1 MRNMQLTCALITAVL
16 ATAAT
21 AQTRPSGP
29 STRSAATAPATQP
42 TAKAPTT
49 GPATRPTTRAAT
61 TAPATR
67 PAVKIA
73 RPQTDTVRFNY
84 HDVPYIDVVKRFA
97 QMAKKPLIGDVA
109 IEGNLTFMDAE
120 PYTYEEAL
128 DTLNIILSMRGF
140 RLMEFGR
147 FMQLTPLAKL
157 PEMPLKI
164 LRGLDKTSTLR
175 GGEIA
180 TVLLPLKSL
189 EADAAS
195 KAVVRMVSAY
205 GSITPMPRGRGVI
218 ITDNIANIRRINS
231 MLTALD
237 TEDAQPEQSM
247 HTVVME
253 NAQAEEAAK
262 TVGKLFGTMG
272 IFSKMVYSERY
283 RRSVPT
289 PADAKDVVS
298 VNPDKRTNS
307 IILVGM
313 PDKITMA
320 EAMLKQLDT
329 KEGAGDTEV
338 KVFELKNAKAETVA
352 KMLTQLAGTA
362 VRYYTSKDGSKRP
375 VPTPATSKSGTK
387 VVADEAGNRIIV
399 SGTVADIEKIAKLIE
414 KLDKGVT
421 LAGGMRIFPLKNADA
436 EQVSQ
441 IVVRATAKPDAKGNY
456 RSKLQISPDGRTN
469 SLIVVGSPTDVTVA
483 AGVIEELDK
492 APASDPYEIHVIQL
506 KSGNAEVLDKALEN
520 LFASRSGQQAGIP
533 GFRVEADNSSNSL
546 MISVPPAHW
555 TKVKEAIE
563 KLTKITDAA
572 AAPPTR
578 VVKLKYA
585 SAKELAAT
593 LRTIYPESRSS
604 RYDTPGIVPVS
615 IGYNSSSNTLVL
627 SASTKDLESIS
638 ALITSIDVEKAAEMD
653 PIRIVNLKSAN
664 ADKVAEMLTKMLP
677 AKNWSEPPDVFIQGD
692 NRTRTLLIRAPESK
706 WKMLEG
712 MISKLDQLTEG
723 QVETRVIKLT
733 YANARDLAET
743 LKGIYGN
750 SGGSSSRSS
759 YSPYSSRYSRYSSY
773 SSPSTTSSG
782 PKTSGVPV
790 TIAYNTDSNSLVI
803 SASPQDHE
811 AIATL
816 VKSIDV
822 EKAAQINPIRIVKL
836 KSGNA
841 KQVAAMLQE
850 MLPPKK
856 RGEDPDVFI
865 RGDEHTGANMIRAPE
880 SKWTMLNELIAKLD
894 DSIKEQVR
902 ETRLLPVKNV
912 SAAEI
917 VTMLQQL
924 YPIEKKT
931 TSRSR
936 RSYYDYYTPPE
947 PPKPKDPNRV
957 VVSAAP
963 NDKALLVDAPKNKI
977 EEIAQLIDT
986 LDAGTGPEIIETRIY
1001 ELKNSNA
1008 AEIAE
1013 SMTKLFANSDRTKK
1027 AKEVEPRFQAD
1038 TVANQ
1043 LLVAATADQFVEIE
1057 KLIKKVAEK
1066 ALISSQT
1073 KTFILVNAKA
1083 DDVVPVLQTMLTQQF
1098 STPAARPSRRGR
1110 GSRTPTPTASTVRV
1124 SAMSKENIVIVQGS
1138 AEVLALAAELI
1149 DTFDAKQAG
1158 SKIVIEIIKLKNAQA
1173 QTLAEAVNATLAR
1186 QAAVRQTSR
1195 RGRRSTPTTGSDETV
1210 TVTPEPNSNSVLIR
1224 GPESE
1229 VPAVKAMIMQLDSG
1243 GISSALSVKIFP
1255 LKNGEAADLAK
1266 SVGKLFQDMIKQYAR
1281 GNKSISPPPFSITAD
1296 ERTNS
1301 LIVSTSAGHFALVE
1315 QILENLDKAPERS
1328 LKIVRY
1334 IWLENAI
1341 ATDVADKLTA
1351 MYADQRGADKPVIES
1366 DIFANAI
1373 TIIGKDA
1380 DIKTMEKVISD
1391 LDEAAMD
1398 NSIQVQVVPLQGV
1411 QAAKMA
1417 EVIKRVYSQMSD
1429 SKIVITESKD
1439 QPTGAAPGAEG
1450 KKGPTTRP
1458 AATTQPADAETPPI
1472 VIAVDAASNSLIIS
1486 ATRNELENV
1495 TDLILRLSD
1504 STTGGEA
1511 EFRTYPIK
1519 NGDPNTVAKT
1529 LSTLFNPPKQSRT
1542 TQRQPKK
1549 DGKAATPTAII
1560 APPVITVVAD
1570 TRTSSVIVRAKPMDF
1585 EIIESLV
1592 KQLDQDAMVL
1602 TEVRVFVLTNTDAA
1616 EVASNLKELFKMST
1630 GSKTSSTP
1638 ATRAKG
1644 KTAQQKRAE
1653 MVRTA
1658 MQAGNAQALPSSQTE
1673 LSISANK
1680 ATNSVIVSAQPET
1693 MKIVETLIEELD
1705 QSAAL
1710 TKVPSIRL
1718 YPLKHADVTQTVGT
1732 LNTLFVTTAAARRAK
1747 GAPATPATDVKI
1759 VITAQETSRTV
1770 LVSAPTEKHELIA
1783 KTIEQIDSS
1792 QAADALSVKVYR
1804 IQNVE
1809 AAGVATSL
1817 TATLTQ
1823 NRASSGR
1830 GKTPAAP
1837 GSLRISADRSSNTLV
1852 VKASAEDH
1860 KQIALLLKDI
1870 DESPAAKYPIHMI
1883 TVRNADPTKLA
1894 EMLTRVFAEQPRST
1908 GRSRRGSRGQS
1919 SVSPQNVIIEP
1930 STGSRMLL
1938 VRADE
1943 KTFAKIKEMAA
1954 QLDAT
1959 TPQGKSVRTL
1969 ITLKHAQASSAAAA
1983 LAQAF
1988 SPPRGVRLEPDD
2000 LVTVVAEGNSNSIIV
2015 TANPQNLKSVQELL
2029 SKLDTEESGGRKTEF
2044 VLLKNAKASEL
2055 AAVLSKIASG
2065 SAASSSG
2072 GRGRRGRR
2080 STATTNQQVIVSA
2093 DTGSNAIV
2101 MTGPATELGDL
2112 MKMAVQLDQAALKTA
2127 QQVFVI
2133 PLKNG
2138 DASSVAS
2145 VITNMYK
2152 QQVAAARRDKRTVE
2166 PLAVSA
2172 DDRANALILATSE
2185 VMYAQVSQWVKQVE
2199 DMKPSRGTLRV
2210 ITLEHADA
2218 EEVDKA
2224 IQQIYN
2230 NSGNSGK
2237 RGPAGRQGRQTSK
2250 KATGGQVETTVLA
2263 TQRAILVNAS
2273 DEDWKAIEALVNTLE
2288 QAAITSKRIVK
2299 AFVLKNANT
2308 TRTAA
2313 ALNSAFRGRGRQTKP
2328 EDDVVISAIQQT
2340 QTIMVAATKEKMLEV
2355 AALIE
2360 VLDKKEVAGKLQ
2372 FKLFPLENTTPAK
2385 ILPAL
2390 AGLIAQLKRQSGGE
2404 SIDISPDERTRSL
2417 IVTTRETLF
2426 EQIETIIK
2434 RLDVPSKFAKTEV
2447 LIIPLKKAD
2456 ATRLAAVL
2464 NEMLRPSGT
2473 ALVTPEALAL
2483 QQQIKILRVNGGL
2496 KDEVPELDLTQPIKI
2511 SADATTPSAQGS
2523 NSLLIT
2529 STPDNLKAMKLI
2541 VGMLDTVPVGEGVL
2555 VRIAHLKKADAET
2568 VRKILDDIFNTQGK
2582 KLAGPT
2588 GTTTAGKVVPESASG
2603 KALVSGLNV
2612 SADLRT
2618 NSLVMSGL
2626 AESLAL
2632 AEVLIKD
2639 LDRTADKF
2647 VTEVKLFKLKNAD
2660 AERLLPVLRG
2670 VFTEPN
2676 DDPAVSGV
2684 STFVTRLE
2692 TAAAKK
2698 GVITSGKPKA
2708 RNAFTIQADAA
2719 TNTLVVAAR
2728 KDLMGIIADVING
2741 MDIPGAGSLNTVRI
2755 FPLLNADATRLRTVV
2770 TELYSGSNANLIRI
2784 EDRPTITTDTRTN
2797 SLIIS
2802 ASSKTFTMLSNLLT
2816 TLDRKSAID
2825 LRDIRLVTLKN
2836 AEADTLATVLQK
2848 MMDARVQ
2855 RQQSLGVKDAE
2866 ALRVV
2871 VVADARSNSL
2881 IVGGSPESY
2890 KIVKELAEQLDNKS
2904 AALSGQIQLIPLRE
2918 ANAGTLTTTL
2928 ANLFDQRYQAARTED
2943 IRRQKPV
2950 ILPDLRTN
2958 SLLVAANTDDT
2969 KVLKGLLKNLD
2980 VKLTDP
2986 AVKLVVIPM
2995 KHNDAGVVGPM
3006 IREIFAARLVSMT
3019 PQGSQ
3024 AAPQDRVD
3032 VSVDSLTNALV
3043 ISANKENLTLIDGL
3057 LKKVDIEPPMETG
3070 IIRMFRLKNA
3080 DAQRV
3085 STLLSSLISQGLYK
3099 PGAIAAGTNSALANR
3114 EKVAVA
3120 VDTRTNVLIVSAS
3133 KENFAVIAEIIAK
3146 IDSDDA
3152 VLDGDIRAFPL
3163 KKASATNLA
3172 DTLNNLYRAKL
3183 QAEQAAG
3190 SSGRSLPTS
3199 IIPDART
3206 NTLLVTGSRES
3217 FKSIS
3222 DMIKQLDTGASA
3234 RITEIKVFELKSAD
3248 ATELATILIDTLTS
3262 KPKSVIDD
3270 PNVRQAMLKFVTQ
3283 DKDGKMVVAKALQE
3297 GLLITPDSRNNS
3309 LVVSAPVENMPLLAN
3324 LIKALDNTTPRSAEI
3339 KVFPLKNADA
3349 TRMAEVLTQLFRLQQ
3364 TGSGDSKSI
3373 KYTLKSTTRPA
3384 GKGSEVSATL
3394 GSAEQTA
3401 LTVTVDTRTNSLLVG
3416 GTKQYVELAGIVIK
3430 ELDASP
3436 AQERQTKIYRLRNA
3450 QAADIQTALRSFLDQ
3465 ERQTISS
3472 TLGTDGI
3479 GAAHRLLE
3487 QEVAIVAEETTNT
3500 LLLSASP
3507 RYFKTVSKMIDELDQ
3522 PLPQVLIK
3530 VLLAEV
3536 TLTGRSDLGFEWD
3549 HSATH
3554 GNSGTVRRVGTD
3566 LGVAGSFN
3574 TNGGFRFSLSGGDID
3589 LFLHALQSEGRLEV
3603 LSRPQILTA
3612 DNQTGQINV
3621 GQRVPFVT
3629 NSRVTDQG
3637 SVFNTIQYEDV
3648 GIILETTP
3656 RINPEGE
3663 IKLEVKA
3670 EISSISDSDSVEISE
3685 GVNAIVLNNRS
3696 ATTTVTVKDG
3706 HTIVIG
3712 GLITT
3717 QDNNTEKKVPFLGD
3731 LPILGEL
3738 FKSTTIT
3745 KNRTELLIV
3754 LTPYVQLNSADA
3766 DKETKKQLK
3775 RLDLLSEKR
3784 RQGLLE
3790 WLSDQKPY
3798 KDLLPLPRK
3807 KSAMTNRT
3815 SAELLPLELLD
3826 EVREHS
3832 SGDTKDY
3839 SERRRNFDKELSND

>member
-1 MRNMQLTCALITAVL
+1 
-16 ATAAT
+16 
-21 AQTRPSGP
+21 
-29 STRSAATAPATQP
+29 
-42 TAKAPTT
+42 
-49 GPATRPTTRAAT
+49 
-61 TAPATR
+61 
-67 PAVKIA
+67 
-73 RPQTDTVRFNY
+73 
-84 HDVPYIDVVKRFA
+84 
-97 QMAKKPLIGDVA
+97 
-109 IEGNLTFMDAE
+109 
-120 PYTYEEAL
+120 
-128 DTLNIILSMRGF
+128 
-140 RLMEFGR
+140 
-147 FMQLTPLAKL
+147 
-157 PEMPLKI
+157 
-164 LRGLDKTSTLR
+164 
-175 GGEIA
+175 
-180 TVLLPLKSL
+180 
-189 EADAAS
+189 
-195 KAVVRMVSAY
+195 
-205 GSITPMPRGRGVI
+205 
-218 ITDNIANIRRINS
+218 
-231 MLTALD
+231 
-237 TEDAQPEQSM
+237 
-247 HTVVME
+247 
-253 NAQAEEAAK
+253 
-262 TVGKLFGTMG
+262 
-272 IFSKMVYSERY
+272 
-283 RRSVPT
+283 
-289 PADAKDVVS
+289 
-298 VNPDKRTNS
+298 
-307 IILVGM
+307 
-313 PDKITMA
+313 
-320 EAMLKQLDT
+320 
-329 KEGAGDTEV
+329 
-338 KVFELKNAKAETVA
+338 
-352 KMLTQLAGTA
+352 
-362 VRYYTSKDGSKRP
+362 
-375 VPTPATSKSGTK
+375 
-387 VVADEAGNRIIV
+387 
-399 SGTVADIEKIAKLIE
+399 
-414 KLDKGVT
+414 
-421 LAGGMRIFPLKNADA
+421 
-436 EQVSQ
+436 
-441 IVVRATAKPDAKGNY
+441 
-456 RSKLQISPDGRTN
+456 
-469 SLIVVGSPTDVTVA
+469 
-483 AGVIEELDK
+483 
-492 APASDPYEIHVIQL
+492 
-506 KSGNAEVLDKALEN
+506 
-520 LFASRSGQQAGIP
+520 
-533 GFRVEADNSSNSL
+533 
-546 MISVPPAHW
+546 
-555 TKVKEAIE
+555 
-563 KLTKITDAA
+563 
-572 AAPPTR
+572 
-578 VVKLKYA
+578 
-585 SAKELAAT
+585 
-593 LRTIYPESRSS
+593 
-604 RYDTPGIVPVS
+604 
-615 IGYNSSSNTLVL
+615 
-627 SASTKDLESIS
+627 
-638 ALITSIDVEKAAEMD
+638 
-653 PIRIVNLKSAN
+653 
-664 ADKVAEMLTKMLP
+664 
-677 AKNWSEPPDVFIQGD
+677 
-692 NRTRTLLIRAPESK
+692 
-706 WKMLEG
+706 
-712 MISKLDQLTEG
+712 
-723 QVETRVIKLT
+723 
-733 YANARDLAET
+733 
-743 LKGIYGN
+743 
-750 SGGSSSRSS
+750 
-759 YSPYSSRYSRYSSY
+759 
-773 SSPSTTSSG
+773 
-782 PKTSGVPV
+782 
-790 TIAYNTDSNSLVI
+790 
-803 SASPQDHE
+803 
-811 AIATL
+811 
-816 VKSIDV
+816 
-822 EKAAQINPIRIVKL
+822 
-836 KSGNA
+836 
-841 KQVAAMLQE
+841 
-850 MLPPKK
+850 
-856 RGEDPDVFI
+856 
-865 RGDEHTGANMIRAPE
+865 
-880 SKWTMLNELIAKLD
+880 
-894 DSIKEQVR
+894 
-902 ETRLLPVKNV
+902 
-912 SAAEI
+912 
-917 VTMLQQL
+917 
-924 YPIEKKT
+924 
-931 TSRSR
+931 
-936 RSYYDYYTPPE
+936 
-947 PPKPKDPNRV
+947 
-957 VVSAAP
+957 
-963 NDKALLVDAPKNKI
+963 
-977 EEIAQLIDT
+977 
-986 LDAGTGPEIIETRIY
+986 
-1001 ELKNSNA
+1001 
-1008 AEIAE
+1008 
-1013 SMTKLFANSDRTKK
+1013 
-1027 AKEVEPRFQAD
+1027 
-1038 TVANQ
+1038 
-1043 LLVAATADQFVEIE
+1043 
-1057 KLIKKVAEK
+1057 
-1066 ALISSQT
+1066 
-1073 KTFILVNAKA
+1073 
-1083 DDVVPVLQTMLTQQF
+1083 
-1098 STPAARPSRRGR
+1098 
-1110 GSRTPTPTASTVRV
+1110 
-1124 SAMSKENIVIVQGS
+1124 
-1138 AEVLALAAELI
+1138 
-1149 DTFDAKQAG
+1149 
-1158 SKIVIEIIKLKNAQA
+1158 
-1173 QTLAEAVNATLAR
+1173 
-1186 QAAVRQTSR
+1186 
-1195 RGRRSTPTTGSDETV
+1195 
-1210 TVTPEPNSNSVLIR
+1210 
-1224 GPESE
+1224 
-1229 VPAVKAMIMQLDSG
+1229 
-1243 GISSALSVKIFP
+1243 
-1255 LKNGEAADLAK
+1255 
-1266 SVGKLFQDMIKQYAR
+1266 
-1281 GNKSISPPPFSITAD
+1281 
-1296 ERTNS
+1296 
-1301 LIVSTSAGHFALVE
+1301 
-1315 QILENLDKAPERS
+1315 
-1328 LKIVRY
+1328 
-1334 IWLENAI
+1334 
-1341 ATDVADKLTA
+1341 
-1351 MYADQRGADKPVIES
+1351 
-1366 DIFANAI
+1366 
-1373 TIIGKDA
+1373 
-1380 DIKTMEKVISD
+1380 
-1391 LDEAAMD
+1391 
-1398 NSIQVQVVPLQGV
+1398 
-1411 QAAKMA
+1411 
-1417 EVIKRVYSQMSD
+1417 
-1429 SKIVITESKD
+1429 
-1439 QPTGAAPGAEG
+1439 
-1450 KKGPTTRP
+1450 
-1458 AATTQPADAETPPI
+1458 
-1472 VIAVDAASNSLIIS
+1472 
-1486 ATRNELENV
+1486 
-1495 TDLILRLSD
+1495 
-1504 STTGGEA
+1504 
-1511 EFRTYPIK
+1511 
-1519 NGDPNTVAKT
+1519 
-1529 LSTLFNPPKQSRT
+1529 
-1542 TQRQPKK
+1542 
-1549 DGKAATPTAII
+1549 
-1560 APPVITVVAD
+1560 
-1570 TRTSSVIVRAKPMDF
+1570 
-1585 EIIESLV
+1585 
-1592 KQLDQDAMVL
+1592 
-1602 TEVRVFVLTNTDAA
+1602 
-1616 EVASNLKELFKMST
+1616 
-1630 GSKTSSTP
+1630 
-1638 ATRAKG
+1638 
-1644 KTAQQKRAE
+1644 
-1653 MVRTA
+1653 
-1658 MQAGNAQALPSSQTE
+1658 
-1673 LSISANK
+1673 
-1680 ATNSVIVSAQPET
+1680 
-1693 MKIVETLIEELD
+1693 
-1705 QSAAL
+1705 
-1710 TKVPSIRL
+1710 
-1718 YPLKHADVTQTVGT
+1718 
-1732 LNTLFVTTAAARRAK
+1732 
-1747 GAPATPATDVKI
+1747 
-1759 VITAQETSRTV
+1759 
-1770 LVSAPTEKHELIA
+1770 
-1783 KTIEQIDSS
+1783 
-1792 QAADALSVKVYR
+1792 
-1804 IQNVE
+1804 
-1809 AAGVATSL
+1809 
-1817 TATLTQ
+1817 
-1823 NRASSGR
+1823 
-1830 GKTPAAP
+1830 
-1837 GSLRISADRSSNTLV
+1837 
-1852 VKASAEDH
+1852 
-1860 KQIALLLKDI
+1860 
-1870 DESPAAKYPIHMI
+1870 
-1883 TVRNADPTKLA
+1883 
-1894 EMLTRVFAEQPRST
+1894 
-1908 GRSRRGSRGQS
+1908 
-1919 SVSPQNVIIEP
+1919 
-1930 STGSRMLL
+1930 
-1938 VRADE
+1938 
-1943 KTFAKIKEMAA
+1943 
-1954 QLDAT
+1954 
-1959 TPQGKSVRTL
+1959 
-1969 ITLKHAQASSAAAA
+1969 
-1983 LAQAF
+1983 
-1988 SPPRGVRLEPDD
+1988 
-2000 LVTVVAEGNSNSIIV
+2000 
-2015 TANPQNLKSVQELL
+2015 
-2029 SKLDTEESGGRKTEF
+2029 
-2044 VLLKNAKASEL
+2044 
-2055 AAVLSKIASG
+2055 
-2065 SAASSSG
+2065 
-2072 GRGRRGRR
+2072 
-2080 STATTNQQVIVSA
+2080 
-2093 DTGSNAIV
+2093 
-2101 MTGPATELGDL
+2101 
-2112 MKMAVQLDQAALKTA
+2112 
-2127 QQVFVI
+2127 
-2133 PLKNG
+2133 
-2138 DASSVAS
+2138 
-2145 VITNMYK
+2145 
-2152 QQVAAARRDKRTVE
+2152 
-2166 PLAVSA
+2166 
-2172 DDRANALILATSE
+2172 
-2185 VMYAQVSQWVKQVE
+2185 
-2199 DMKPSRGTLRV
+2199 
-2210 ITLEHADA
+2210 
-2218 EEVDKA
+2218 
-2224 IQQIYN
+2224 
-2230 NSGNSGK
+2230 
-2237 RGPAGRQGRQTSK
+2237 
-2250 KATGGQVETTVLA
+2250 
-2263 TQRAILVNAS
+2263 
-2273 DEDWKAIEALVNTLE
+2273 
-2288 QAAITSKRIVK
+2288 
-2299 AFVLKNANT
+2299 
-2308 TRTAA
+2308 
-2313 ALNSAFRGRGRQTKP
+2313 
-2328 EDDVVISAIQQT
+2328 
-2340 QTIMVAATKEKMLEV
+2340 
-2355 AALIE
+2355 
-2360 VLDKKEVAGKLQ
+2360 
-2372 FKLFPLENTTPAK
+2372 
-2385 ILPAL
+2385 
-2390 AGLIAQLKRQSGGE
+2390 
-2404 SIDISPDERTRSL
+2404 
-2417 IVTTRETLF
+2417 
-2426 EQIETIIK
+2426 
-2434 RLDVPSKFAKTEV
+2434 
-2447 LIIPLKKAD
+2447 
-2456 ATRLAAVL
+2456 
-2464 NEMLRPSGT
+2464 
-2473 ALVTPEALAL
+2473 
-2483 QQQIKILRVNGGL
+2483 
-2496 KDEVPELDLTQPIKI
+2496 
-2511 SADATTPSAQGS
+2511 
-2523 NSLLIT
+2523 
-2529 STPDNLKAMKLI
+2529 